1 MDKRHI
7 VISGQRG
14 VGKST
19 LIEKLLREI
28 EVPVRGFFTRS
39 MPRNE
44 EGFHSIYIFRPTDRE
59 RKMSRANHIGD
70 CDGRN
75 RTINLDVFETVGVE
89 FLREGFHDTTT
100 SSVIAMD
107 ELGFM
112 ETEARTFCET
122 ALSCF
127 DGDRHV
133 LATIKAHHRTEFLDA
148 VRSHPKTEVFD
159 ITVEN
164 RDELYERLRTRILR
178 WNEEFRSAR

>member
-1 MDKRHI
+1 MEKRHI

-14 VGKST
+14 VGKTT

-28 EVPVRGFFTRS
+28 EAPVNGFFTRS
-39 MPRNE
+39 TPRNE
-44 EGFHSIYIFRPTDRE
+44 RGYHSIYIFRPTDRV

-70 CDGRN
+70 CDGRD

-89 FLREGFHDTTT
+89 YLREGLYDTDQ
-100 SSVIAMD
+100 SSIIAMD

-112 ETEARTFCET
+112 ETEAPTFCET

-127 DGDRHV
+127 DGERHV
-133 LATIKAHHRTEFLDA
+133 LATIKARPNTDFLDA
-148 VRSHPKTEVFD
+148 VRSHPKVELFD

-164 RDELYERLRTRILR
+164 RDELYERLRPMILQ
-178 WNEEFRSAR
+178 WNEKSRLIP